1 MFKKIATSLSKP
13 PLAIFFM
20 KDSWS
25 KIFLYIFVLPI
36 FLVLPSVF
44 SYVVNPN
51 LDASSYEYLYDT
63 IIEDFRFDDVTIDN
77 YELTYAE
84 SKYVSLET
92 FDLAIGVPNSSNRL
106 TFVFQTEGISVTY
119 FDTEFDFQSYESL
132 NLEAHDFSSTER
144 LDVNQL
150 TIAFEEVY
158 TNQTFIFIAET
169 LSQYLY
175 FVSYFLMIILFMAFI
190 SPSFSPLMRMPFA
203 MRFKMSTYIST
214 IYVFTGL
221 VLILTGLYQ
230 ANTLGVIL
238 VYIYHLWVYRSIK
251 VLPKGAINGKE

>member
-44 SYVVNPN
+44 SYVANPN
-51 LDASSYEYLYDT
+51 LDVSSYEYIYNK

-77 YELTYAE
+77 YELTYTE
-84 SKYVSLET
+84 SKYVSLEN
-92 FDLAIGVPNSSNRL
+92 FDIAIGVPNSTHRL
-106 TFVFQTEGISVTY
+106 TFVFQSEGISVTY
-119 FDTEFDFQSYESL
+119 FNNEFDFQSYESI
-132 NLEAHDFSSTER
+132 NLESHDFSSTER
-144 LDVNQL
+144 LDVSQL

-158 TNQTFIFIAET
+158 TSQTFIFAAET

-175 FVSYFLMIILFMAFI
+175 FVLYFLLIILFMAFI
-190 SPSFSPLMRMPFA
+190 SPSFSPLLRMSFA

-214 IYVFTGL
+214 IYIFAGL
-221 VLILTGLYQ
+221 VLILTGFYQ

-238 VYIYHLWVYRSIK
+238 VYIYHLWTYRSIK
-251 VLPKGAINGKE
+251 VIPKGAINGKE